1 MQDTLVAVVVGRGV
15 EAGRRA
21 MNPST
26 LATMARPVYSV
37 LGGLGARI
45 DSETVELGTRK
56 QRAVLAQLILAGGDP
71 VSVDRLIDGI
81 WGSSAPDR
89 AEVSVQAYVSGLRK
103 ALEPDRAPR
112 SPSSVVATHGAGY
125 ALVADDAD
133 IDLRRLLADIAT
145 AHDRQRGGE
154 HVAAATL
161 LQSVLSEYRPLLP
174 ELEGLRF
181 RDEAAA
187 HLERTMAEA
196 QELSYEVRLA
206 LGEHR
211 ALVAELEQAV
221 RRSPLD
227 ERLWVLLATARYRL
241 GRQSEALAAIA
252 EARRV
257 LADEIGVDPG
267 PRLRA
272 LERDI
277 LDHAPSLDVPR
288 GPVTAQVSSSAE
300 RAATISGED
309 AATTSGPTDA
319 APDIRAAL
327 IGRVDELGV
336 LHRAVLGSLHGPGGV
351 VVVEGEPGAGK
362 TALLDEAAR
371 RAAGAADLQVL
382 WGRCIDDAAAPS
394 MWPWVQVL
402 GAALPQIDDDRRSRL
417 LDSDLGRMVTEGD
430 TVIPPPREMPDA
442 TARFRFYDQAADLLE
457 GIARTHLLIIVLD
470 DLHWADSASLELL
483 AHMTARHASGVTFFV
498 SLRSSVH
505 RIVVAQTL
513 ADLARSPGHRRIT
526 LGPLTDDDIS
536 EMVRRETSEWPAAGT
551 TTSIARRTGGNAFF
565 VRELARILA
574 DRGSIA
580 DSSVPAGV
588 RDVVRDRLRPLGPD
602 TVALLETSALIG
614 RRVDLALAAAATG
627 QTVDTALDALDEAH
641 AAGLVDVG
649 EDPFTFSFDHDL
661 IREAVADQVG
671 PSRARRIHLAV
682 ARHLER
688 HRGPNAVAQR
698 ARHLWGAGPLADRR
712 ETAHALFAAGEI
724 AMRTYNFE
732 VAERQL
738 ADAARLALAAGDTE
752 LELAAITT
760 RLFSDVARSG
770 YFAADHDL
778 LVRAR
783 ELGESTDNAALLA
796 NLDYARGA
804 AHAQLAQTR
813 PAHRVARDL
822 RARAEGSVDPV
833 VRHLGMQLA
842 AIDEFD
848 RGNIG
853 VAHRLLVRFAPLDSD
868 VPGLHTDQIV
878 LARGFRAW
886 ATTLHVGPY
895 AGRRVFDQID
905 VGPEDPTTHLGVGI
919 FAVTAAAMVGDVD
932 WVCEA
937 GERLMTP
944 ANHRALEYLRR
955 GGERIYW
962 WARAVGDSPGD
973 ALDRVHELHLDDPPQ
988 RTGIGFW
995 FALYAEALI
1004 AAGRLDQVAGLL
1016 EQANDFAERTG
1027 QRYPDAHRL
1036 LVCAEFQHAAGH
1048 PAMTVVDTVREARRV
1063 ADAQESRA
1071 LAARI
1076 DAFADTHG
1084 YRPDSR

>member
-1 MQDTLVAVVVGRGV
+1 
-15 EAGRRA
+15 
-21 MNPST
+21 
-26 LATMARPVYSV
+26 MARPVYSV

-56 QRAVLAQLILAGGDP
+56 QRAVLAQLLLAGGDP
-71 VSVDRLIDGI
+71 VSVHRLIDGI

-112 SPSSVVATHGAGY
+112 SPSSVVATHGSGY
-125 ALVADDAD
+125 ALVADDSD
-133 IDLRRLLADIAT
+133 IDLRRLLADIAS
-145 AHDRQRGGE
+145 AHDRHRDGE
-154 HVAAATL
+154 PAAAARL
-161 LQSVLSEYRPLLP
+161 LQSAVTGYRTLLP
-174 ELEGLRF
+174 EFEGLVF

-227 ERLWVLLATARYRL
+227 EGLWVLLATARYRL
-241 GRQSEALAAIA
+241 GRQSDALAAIA

-267 PRLRA
+267 PRLRT

-277 LDHAPSLDVPR
+277 LDHAPSLDVPKES
-288 GPVTAQVSSSAE
+288 VAAEVSSVDL
-300 RAATISGED
+300 RT
-309 AATTSGPTDA
+309 AATTDQDATAAGPTDP
-319 APDIRAAL
+319 APGGPLL
-327 IGRVDELGV
+327 IGRVDELAV

-382 WGRCIDDAAAPS
+382 WGRCVDDSAAPS

-402 GAALPQIDDDRRSRL
+402 GAVLPHIDDGRRSRL
-417 LDSDLGRMVTEGD
+417 LDSDLGRMVTQGD

-457 GIARTHLLIIVLD
+457 GVAGTHLLIIVLD
-470 DLHWADSASLELL
+470 DLQWADSASLELL
-483 AHMTARHASGVTFFV
+483 AHMTARRTSGVTFFV
-498 SLRSSVH
+498 SLRSSAH
-505 RIVVAQTL
+505 RTAVAETL
-513 ADLARSPGHRRIT
+513 ATLARAPGHRRIA
-526 LGPLTDDDIS
+526 LGPLTEDDIA

-574 DRGSIA
+574 DSGSIA
-580 DSSVPAGV
+580 DASVPAGV

-602 TVALLETSALIG
+602 TIALLETAALIG
-614 RRVDLALAAAATG
+614 SRVDLALAAAATD
-627 QTVDTALDALDEAH
+627 QTVDAALDALDGAH
-641 AAGLVDVG
+641 AAGLVDIG
-649 EDPFTFSFDHDL
+649 DDPFTFSFDHDL

-682 ARHLER
+682 AGHLEQ
-688 HRGPNAVAQR
+688 HRGPNAIAQR

-712 ETAHALFAAGEI
+712 ETARALFAAGEMS
-724 AMRTYNFE
+724 MRTYNFE
-732 VAERQL
+732 EAEQQL
-738 ADAARLALAAGDTE
+738 TDAARLALAAGDTE
-752 LELAAITT
+752 IELAAITT

-778 LVRAR
+778 LARAR

-813 PAHRVARDL
+813 PAHRVAEDL
-822 RARAEGSVDPV
+822 RARAEGSDDPV

-853 VAHRLLVRFAPLDSD
+853 AAHRLLERYAPVHSD
-868 VPGLHTDQIV
+868 VPGLHSDQIV

-886 ATTLHVGPY
+886 ATTLHVGPA
-895 AGRRVFDQID
+895 AGRSMFDQID
-905 VGPEDPTTHLGVGI
+905 VGPEDPTTHLGVGV
-919 FAVTAAAMVGDVD
+919 FAVTAAAMTGDVD

-973 ALDRVHELHLDDPPQ
+973 ALDRIEALHLDDPPQ

-1004 AAGRLDQVAGLL
+1004 AAGRLDPVAGLL
-1016 EQANDFAERTG
+1016 ERANDFAERTG

-1048 PAMTVVDTVREARRV
+1048 PATTVVDTVREALRV
-1063 ADAQESRA
+1063 ADAQESHA

-1076 DAFADTHG
+1076 TAFADAHG
-1084 YRPDSR
+1084 YRLAGR